1 MKQIIE
7 KAKNIRLL
15 ILDVDGTMTDG
26 KITYCEDGK
35 EIKSFDVKDGH
46 GIFLLISNGIDVAII
61 SSRFSGVVEK
71 RARELGIKHVYQ
83 GELNKLAVYVEL
95 IKKMGISDTQVGY
108 VGDDIMDIPLLLR
121 AGLSVTVP
129 DGVSEVKKVV
139 DYVTK
144 KKGGEGAVREVCD
157 LILKAQNKWSIIISG
172 L

>member
-1 MKQIIE
+1 M
-7 KAKNIRLL
+7 
-15 ILDVDGTMTDG
+15 
-26 KITYCEDGK
+26 
-35 EIKSFDVKDGH
+35 
-46 GIFLLISNGIDVAII
+46 
-61 SSRFSGVVEK
+61 
-71 RARELGIKHVYQ
+71 
-83 GELNKLAVYVEL
+83 
-95 IKKMGISDTQVGY
+95 KKMGISDTQVGY